1 MNMKNKPLIFVTPSR
16 EPDPVNG
23 NIDQIRVHKNYADSI
38 YQAGGV
44 PLIPAFSGEEL
55 RSLVDASDGLLLTG
69 GRDVAPRR
77 YGEQTSPECGKL
89 DLWRDELEWA
99 LIDAFIQ
106 QKKPI
111 FGICRGLQMINT
123 FFGGTLYQDLATASF
138 PEHRNSVHAVQVVK
152 DSLLDQLYGRSFTVN
167 SFHHQAVQK
176 IGKGLSVIADSDG
189 VVEGIKH
196 QTLPIF
202 AVQWHPERMTGK
214 DRFSPD
220 GPDMHLL
227 FAWWVNS
234 TKNV

>member
-1 MNMKNKPLIFVTPSR
+1 M
-16 EPDPVNG
+16 
-23 NIDQIRVHKNYADSI
+23 
-38 YQAGGV
+38 
-44 PLIPAFSGEEL
+44 
-55 RSLVDASDGLLLTG
+55 
-69 GRDVAPRR
+69 
-77 YGEQTSPECGKL
+77 
-89 DLWRDELEWA
+89 
-99 LIDAFIQ
+99 
-106 QKKPI
+106 
-111 FGICRGLQMINT
+111 
-123 FFGGTLYQDLATASF
+123 
-138 PEHRNSVHAVQVVK
+138 QVVK